1 MKIVKAFEA
10 APMDNPH
17 GVDARV
23 LHGTE
28 HVQANMIT
36 LKPGEG
42 LKLHLTP
49 VDVFFYVL
57 EGTGKV
63 EIGDEI
69 EEVTKDTLID
79 SPARIPHRLFNESD
93 ADFRVL
99 VVKTPRQADAAR
111 LL

>member
-1 MKIVKAFEA
+1 MNIVKALEA
-10 APMDNPH
+10 AQGENPH
-17 GVDARV
+17 GVDARN
-23 LHGTE
+23 LHSTE
-28 HVQANMIT
+28 HVQVTMIT

-49 VDVFFYVL
+49 VDAFFYVL

-63 EIGDEI
+63 EIGGEVREI
-69 EEVTKDTLID
+69 VKDMLID

-93 ADFRVL
+93 ADFRFL
-99 VVKTPRQADAAR
+99 VVKTPRQADATR